1 MEATALS
8 VGKSVLD
15 GALGYA
21 KSAVAEEVA
30 LQLGIQRDHAFIRD
44 ELAMMQAFMR
54 AAHDE
59 RDNHEVLMTWVKQV
73 RDVAYDAEDCL
84 QDFSVHLHKPSWW
97 RLPRTLQERRR
108 IAKKMKEL
116 RTRVEDVSQRNLRY
130 QLIKSAGS
138 KPVTSAEQSSI
149 TAAAI
154 FGIDDARRAAK
165 NDNSKV
171 DLVHLINTPGEDL
184 RVIAVWGTSGDL
196 GQTSIINAAYENP
209 DIKRK
214 FSCRAWVRISHP
226 FNPNDFIQSLVKQFR
241 SAVGVDV
248 LLETKKT
255 GKELAEEFSGYLS
268 ENSFLIVLNN
278 LSTFEEWNE
287 VKACLPPN
295 HKKGSRIIVC
305 SLQIEVASLCAGQE
319 CQALE
324 LKQFSAHQTI
334 YAFYEKDCQDQIK
347 IPVVVSSSDES
358 ISTNVALGHQSQG
371 GNEIKVFTKS
381 LTRIKT
387 MASALEESQLIGRQ
401 KEKTDIINLI
411 SNRSNQE
418 HAVISVWGMGGIGKT
433 TLIKD
438 VYESQKLVGVFEKHA
453 CVTVMRPFIRK
464 EFLKSLIMQ
473 LNVQS
478 SEKKGA
484 IDFAHGARNTALVM
498 MGVEALIKELAR
510 LLEGRKCLIVLDDLS
525 SIAEWDNIFGS
536 FPKLDSSCRI
546 IVTTREE
553 SIAKHCSEKQENIYK
568 LKVLDCKDAQDLFT
582 RKVFMEAKDLD
593 KHPELIKEAKMILK
607 KCNGLPL
614 AIVTIGGFLA
624 KQPKVA
630 VEWRKLNEH
639 ISAELEMNPELGAI
653 KTILGKSYDG
663 LPYHLKSC
671 FLYTSIFPE
680 DHKVSRR
687 RLIRR
692 WSAEGYSREIRDKSP
707 EEVAD
712 NYFMELIERSMILPS
727 QLSVN
732 SRKGID
738 SCQVHDLMRE
748 ISISKS
754 TEENLVFRMEEGCSS
769 NTQGTV
775 RHLVIS
781 TNWEADKSEFENKVD
796 LSRIRSLT
804 VFGKWRSFFISDKMR
819 FLRVLDLEGTSGLV
833 SHHLEHIGKLLHLRY
848 LSLRR
853 CADIFHL
860 PDSLGNLKQLE
871 TLDISQTSIL
881 KLPKTITKLK
891 KLQYLRAGAVGAH
904 DNSLSLEELPKVVNN
919 RPCIC
924 MGWLLGFCVACC
936 APQFIKEVMD
946 VDGDMNRC
954 DVCTQ
959 CCCVMLPVLMAKE
972 GPTWMPR
979 GIGKLKSLRTLS
991 VVNLAWDKAN
1001 LLDIKRLTQL
1011 RKLAVTGINK
1021 ENGQELCSVVANLSC
1036 LEYLLVQAR
1045 GMPGLHGCLDSLTSA
1060 PKNLQSL
1067 KVYGNLLK
1075 LPGWVEGLKNLVKL
1089 ILRSSRILEH
1099 EPALQVLGKLPNLVS
1114 LRLWAKSFQV
1124 DNLRFTFHPEAF
1136 PSLIVLELNDIDG
1149 LKSVEFEE
1157 GAMLRLE
1164 RLDFRGKLE
1173 ETNTGMFSGLPLLRS
1188 LKEFMLDSKTYE
1200 HTFMEDLQGQ
1210 LGANPNG
1217 PALKRW

>member
-1 MEATALS
+1 MEATGLS
-8 VGKSVLD
+8 LGKSVLD

-21 KSAVAEEVA
+21 KSAAAEEVA

-44 ELAMMQAFMR
+44 ELAMMQAFLR
-54 AAHDE
+54 AAHGE
-59 RDNHEVLMTWVKQV
+59 RYDHEVLMTWVKQV

-84 QDFSVHLHKPSWW
+84 QDFSIHLKKPSWW
-97 RLPRTLQERRR
+97 RLPSTLLERHR
-108 IAKKMKEL
+108 IAKQMKEL
-116 RTRVEDVSQRNLRY
+116 RARVEDVSQRNLRY
-130 QLIKSAGS
+130 QLIKRGGS
-138 KPVTSAEQSSI
+138 KPDTTAGLSSNK
-149 TAAAI
+149 AAAI
-154 FGIDDARRAAK
+154 FGIDEARRAAK
-165 NDNSKV
+165 HDKPKEDLV
-171 DLVHLINTPGEDL
+171 DLINQEGKDL

-196 GQTSIINAAYENP
+196 GQTTIVNMAYENP
-209 DIKRK
+209 VIKKK
-214 FSCRAWVRISHP
+214 FPCRAWVRVFHP
-226 FNPNDFIQSLVKQFR
+226 FNLNDFVQSLVKQFR
-241 SAVGVDV
+241 SAMGIDV
-248 LLETKKT
+248 LLETEKT
-255 GKELAEEFSGYLS
+255 GKELAKEFTRYIN
-268 ENSFLIVLNN
+268 ENSYLIVLNDM
-278 LSTFEEWNE
+278 STFEEWNGI
-287 VKACLPPN
+287 KACLPN

-305 SLQIEVASLCAGQE
+305 SPQVEVASLCAGQE
-319 CQALE
+319 SQALE
-324 LKQFSAHQTI
+324 LKQLSIDQTI

-347 IPVVVSSSDES
+347 SPVAVSSIDKARSG
-358 ISTNVALGHQSQG
+358 TNVIVGNQSQG
-371 GNEIKVFTKS
+371 GDERKVFTKS
-381 LTRIKT
+381 LTHIKT
-387 MASALEESQLIGRQ
+387 MVSALEESQLIGRQ
-401 KEKTDIINLI
+401 KEKADIIQLI
-411 SNRSNQE
+411 SNPSSQGLS
-418 HAVISVWGMGGIGKT
+418 VISVWGMGGLGKT
-433 TLIKD
+433 ALVKD
-438 VYESQKLVGVFEKHA
+438 VYESQKQVGIFEKHA
-453 CVTVMRPFIRK
+453 CVTVMRPFILK
-464 EFLKSLIMQ
+464 EFLENLIMQ
-473 LNVQS
+473 LNAQS
-478 SEKKGA
+478 SGKKGA
-484 IDFAHGARNTALVM
+484 IDVGHGTRNTVAM
-498 MGVEALIKELAR
+498 MRVEALIKELAR
-510 LLEGRKCLIVLDDLS
+510 LLEGKKCLIVLDDLS
-525 SIAEWDNIFGS
+525 SIAEWDNILGS
-536 FPKLDSSCRI
+536 FPKLDSSFRI
-546 IVTTREE
+546 LVTTREE
-553 SIAKHCSEKQENIYK
+553 SIAKYCSEKLENIYK
-568 LKVLDCKDAQDLFT
+568 LKVLEYKDAQDLFT
-582 RKVFMEAKDLD
+582 RKVFKEAKDLD

-687 RLIRR
+687 RLIQR
-692 WSAEGYSREIRDKSP
+692 WSAEGYSREIRDKSL

-781 TNWEADKSEFENKVD
+781 TNWKADKSEFENKVD

-833 SHHLEHIGKLLHLRY
+833 SHHLKHIGKLLHLRY
-848 LSLRR
+848 LSLRE
-853 CADIFHL
+853 CKGIFHL
-860 PDSLGNLKQLE
+860 SDSLGNLKQLK
-871 TLDISQTSIL
+871 TLDISGTLIL

-891 KLQYLRAGAVGAH
+891 KLQYLRAGTVGK
-904 DNSLSLEELPKVVNN
+904 DDDSLKVFFEELPKVVNN
-919 RPCIC
+919 RPCFC

-936 APQFIKEVMD
+936 ALQLFKEAT
-946 VDGDMNRC
+946 DGDDDMNRC
-954 DVCTQ
+954 DVFTQ
-959 CCCVMLPVLMAKE
+959 CCCVMLPFLMVKE
-972 GPTWMPR
+972 GATWMPR
-979 GIGKLKSLRTLS
+979 GMGKLKSLRTLGL
-991 VVNLAWDKAN
+991 VNLDKAI
-1001 LLDIKRLTQL
+1001 LRDIKGLTQL

-1021 ENGQELCSVVANLSC
+1021 ENSQELCSVVANLSC
-1036 LEYLLVQAR
+1036 LESLLVQAC
-1045 GMPGLHGCLDSLTSA
+1045 GMPGLHGCLDGLTSA

-1067 KVYGNLLK
+1067 KIYGNLLK
-1075 LPGWVEGLKNLVKL
+1075 LPGWVEELKNLVKL
-1089 ILRSSRILEH
+1089 VLRSSRILEH

-1124 DNLRFTFHPEAF
+1124 DDLRFTFHPEAF

-1164 RLDFRGKLE
+1164 RLDFCGKLE

-1200 HTFMEDLQGQ
+1200 HAFMEDLQGQ

-1217 PALKRW
+1217 PALKMW

>member
-1 MEATALS
+1 MEATGLS
-8 VGKSVLD
+8 LGKSVLD

-21 KSAVAEEVA
+21 KSAAAEEVA

-44 ELAMMQAFMR
+44 ELAMMQAFLR
-54 AAHDE
+54 AAHGE
-59 RDNHEVLMTWVKQV
+59 RDDHEVLMTWVKQV

-84 QDFSVHLHKPSWW
+84 QDFSIHLKKPSWW
-97 RLPRTLQERRR
+97 RLPSTLLERHR
-108 IAKKMKEL
+108 IAKQMKEL
-116 RTRVEDVSQRNLRY
+116 RARVEDVSQRNLRY
-130 QLIKSAGS
+130 HLIKRGGS
-138 KPVTSAEQSSI
+138 KPDTTAELSSNK
-149 TAAAI
+149 AAAI
-154 FGIDDARRAAK
+154 FGIDEARRAAK
-165 NDNSKV
+165 HDKPKEDLV
-171 DLVHLINTPGEDL
+171 DLINQEGKDL

-196 GQTSIINAAYENP
+196 GQTTIVNTAYENP
-209 DIKRK
+209 VIKKK
-214 FSCRAWVRISHP
+214 FPCRAWVRVFHP
-226 FNPNDFIQSLVKQFR
+226 FNLNDFIQSLVKQFR
-241 SAVGVDV
+241 SAMGIDV
-248 LLETKKT
+248 LLETEKT
-255 GKELAEEFSGYLS
+255 GKELAKEFTRYIN
-268 ENSFLIVLNN
+268 ENSYLIVLNDM
-278 LSTFEEWNE
+278 STFEEWNGI
-287 VKACLPPN
+287 KACLPN

-305 SLQIEVASLCAGQE
+305 SPQVEVASLCAGQE
-319 CQALE
+319 SQALE
-324 LKQFSAHQTI
+324 LKQLSIDQTI
-334 YAFYEKDCQDQIK
+334 YAFYEK
-347 IPVVVSSSDES
+347 
-358 ISTNVALGHQSQG
+358 
-371 GNEIKVFTKS
+371 VFK
-381 LTRIKT
+381 
-387 MASALEESQLIGRQ
+387 
-401 KEKTDIINLI
+401 
-411 SNRSNQE
+411 
-418 HAVISVWGMGGIGKT
+418 
-433 TLIKD
+433 
-438 VYESQKLVGVFEKHA
+438 
-453 CVTVMRPFIRK
+453 
-464 EFLKSLIMQ
+464 
-473 LNVQS
+473 
-478 SEKKGA
+478 
-484 IDFAHGARNTALVM
+484 
-498 MGVEALIKELAR
+498 
-510 LLEGRKCLIVLDDLS
+510 
-525 SIAEWDNIFGS
+525 
-536 FPKLDSSCRI
+536 
-546 IVTTREE
+546 
-553 SIAKHCSEKQENIYK
+553 
-568 LKVLDCKDAQDLFT
+568 
-582 RKVFMEAKDLD
+582 EAKDLD

-680 DHKVSRR
+680 DHKIRRR

-727 QLSVN
+727 RLSVN

-819 FLRVLDLEGTSGLV
+819 FLRVLDLEGTSGLA

-848 LSLRR
+848 LSLRG
-853 CADIFHL
+853 CDYIFHL
-860 PDSLGNLKQLE
+860 SDSLGNLKQLE
-871 TLDISQTSIL
+871 TLDISATTIL
-881 KLPKTITKLK
+881 KVPKIITKLK
-891 KLQYLRAGAVGAH
+891 KLQYLRAGTVGK
-904 DNSLSLEELPKVVNN
+904 DDDSLHAFEELPKVANN

-936 APQFIKEVMD
+936 APQLLKEVMV
-946 VDGDMNRC
+946 VDSDMNRC

-959 CCCVMLPVLMAKE
+959 CCCWFFPLLMARE

-979 GIGKLKSLRTLS
+979 GIGKLKSLRTLGL
-991 VVNLAWDKAN
+991 VNLAWDKAI
-1001 LLDIKRLTQL
+1001 LRDIKGLTQL

-1021 ENGQELCSVVANLSC
+1021 ENSQELCSVVANLSY
-1036 LEYLLVQAR
+1036 LESLLVASR
-1045 GMPGLHGCLDSLTSA
+1045 GMPGVHGCLDGLTSA

-1067 KVYGNLLK
+1067 KIYGNLLK

-1089 ILRSSRILEH
+1089 VLRSSRILEH

-1114 LRLWAKSFQV
+1114 LCLWAKSFQV
-1124 DNLRFTFHPEAF
+1124 DDLRFTFHPEAF

-1200 HTFMEDLQGQ
+1200 HAFMEDLQGQ

>member
-1 MEATALS
+1 
-8 VGKSVLD
+8 
-15 GALGYA
+15 
-21 KSAVAEEVA
+21 
-30 LQLGIQRDHAFIRD
+30 
-44 ELAMMQAFMR
+44 MQAFLR
-54 AAHDE
+54 AAHGE
-59 RDNHEVLMTWVKQV
+59 RDDHEVLMTWVKQV

-84 QDFSVHLHKPSWW
+84 QDFSIHLKKPSWW
-97 RLPRTLQERRR
+97 RLPSTLLERHR
-108 IAKKMKEL
+108 IAKQMKEL
-116 RTRVEDVSQRNLRY
+116 RARVEDVSQRNLRY
-130 QLIKSAGS
+130 HLIKRGGS
-138 KPVTSAEQSSI
+138 KPDTTAELSSNK
-149 TAAAI
+149 AAAI
-154 FGIDDARRAAK
+154 FGIDEARRAAK
-165 NDNSKV
+165 HDKPKEDLV
-171 DLVHLINTPGEDL
+171 DLINQEGKDL

-196 GQTSIINAAYENP
+196 GQTTIVNTAYENP
-209 DIKRK
+209 VIKKK
-214 FSCRAWVRISHP
+214 FPCRAWVRVFHP
-226 FNPNDFIQSLVKQFR
+226 FNLNDFIQSLVKQFR
-241 SAVGVDV
+241 SAMGIDV
-248 LLETKKT
+248 LLETEKT
-255 GKELAEEFSGYLS
+255 GKELAKEFTRYIN
-268 ENSFLIVLNN
+268 ENSYLIVLNDM
-278 LSTFEEWNE
+278 STFEEWNGI
-287 VKACLPPN
+287 KACLPN

-305 SLQIEVASLCAGQE
+305 SPQVEVASLCAGQE
-319 CQALE
+319 SQALE
-324 LKQFSAHQTI
+324 LKQLSIDQTI
-334 YAFYEKDCQDQIK
+334 YAFYEK
-347 IPVVVSSSDES
+347 
-358 ISTNVALGHQSQG
+358 
-371 GNEIKVFTKS
+371 VFK
-381 LTRIKT
+381 
-387 MASALEESQLIGRQ
+387 
-401 KEKTDIINLI
+401 
-411 SNRSNQE
+411 
-418 HAVISVWGMGGIGKT
+418 
-433 TLIKD
+433 
-438 VYESQKLVGVFEKHA
+438 
-453 CVTVMRPFIRK
+453 
-464 EFLKSLIMQ
+464 
-473 LNVQS
+473 
-478 SEKKGA
+478 
-484 IDFAHGARNTALVM
+484 
-498 MGVEALIKELAR
+498 
-510 LLEGRKCLIVLDDLS
+510 
-525 SIAEWDNIFGS
+525 
-536 FPKLDSSCRI
+536 
-546 IVTTREE
+546 
-553 SIAKHCSEKQENIYK
+553 
-568 LKVLDCKDAQDLFT
+568 
-582 RKVFMEAKDLD
+582 EAKDLD

-680 DHKVSRR
+680 DHKIRRR

-727 QLSVN
+727 RLSVN

-819 FLRVLDLEGTSGLV
+819 FLRVLDLEGTSGLA

-848 LSLRR
+848 LSLRG
-853 CADIFHL
+853 CDYIFHL
-860 PDSLGNLKQLE
+860 SDSLGNLKQLE
-871 TLDISQTSIL
+871 TLDISATTIL
-881 KLPKTITKLK
+881 KVPKIITKLK
-891 KLQYLRAGAVGAH
+891 KLQYLRAGTVGK
-904 DNSLSLEELPKVVNN
+904 DDDSLHAFEELPKVANN

-936 APQFIKEVMD
+936 APQLLKEVMV
-946 VDGDMNRC
+946 VDSDMNRC

-959 CCCVMLPVLMAKE
+959 CCCWFFPLLMARE

-979 GIGKLKSLRTLS
+979 GIGKLKSLRTLGL
-991 VVNLAWDKAN
+991 VNLAWDKAI
-1001 LLDIKRLTQL
+1001 LRDIKGLTQL

-1021 ENGQELCSVVANLSC
+1021 ENSQELCSVVANLSY
-1036 LEYLLVQAR
+1036 LESLLVASR
-1045 GMPGLHGCLDSLTSA
+1045 GMPGVHGCLDGLTSA

-1067 KVYGNLLK
+1067 KIYGNLLK

-1089 ILRSSRILEH
+1089 VLRSSRILEH

-1114 LRLWAKSFQV
+1114 LCLWAKSFQV
-1124 DNLRFTFHPEAF
+1124 DDLRFTFHPEAF

-1200 HTFMEDLQGQ
+1200 HAFMEDLQGQ